1 MTWRLMFHLVLYKRF
16 NYLTKRLRFL
26 WFSGRNGTTINS
38 NHVLLICLFNDF
50 FKICWKD
57 LFVYFLLLYFYSFFL
72 IRKGKHNQ
80 EMTKN
85 RYICSSNFSF
95 FSFFQKLY
103 PTTKVVLE
111 RTKMQAFPVM
121 WFRQRVI
128 HQTISAGLKKK
139 YLRSAM
145 RVRAVI
151 VEAHASSTGW
161 VSSSLSNQERTENS
175 LSKFMWA
182 WNWCSLADYGYGN
195 F

>member
-1 MTWRLMFHLVLYKRF
+1 MKYLRLVLIYHHVNRSISTSFSLFHLVLYKRF
-16 NYLTKRLRFL
+16 NYLTMRLRFW

-72 IRKGKHNQ
+72 IRKGKYNQ
-80 EMTKN
+80 EMKKN

-128 HQTISAGLKKK
+128 HQTISAGLKK
-139 YLRSAM
+139 
-145 RVRAVI
+145 VP
-151 VEAHASSTGW
+151 
-161 VSSSLSNQERTENS
+161 
-175 LSKFMWA
+175 
-182 WNWCSLADYGYGN
+182 
-195 F
+195 

>member
-1 MTWRLMFHLVLYKRF
+1 MLK
-16 NYLTKRLRFL
+16 N
-26 WFSGRNGTTINS
+26 
-38 NHVLLICLFNDF
+38 
-50 FKICWKD
+50 
-57 LFVYFLLLYFYSFFL
+57 LFVYFLLLYFYAFFL

-80 EMTKN
+80 EMKKKPLHLLVKLFFFFFFPKIISYHESSARKN
-85 RYICSSNFSF
+85 KNASFSGHVIPAKSDPSNHFS
-95 FSFFQKLY
+95 
-103 PTTKVVLE
+103 
-111 RTKMQAFPVM
+111 R
-121 WFRQRVI
+121 I
-128 HQTISAGLKKK
+128 KKK

>member
-1 MTWRLMFHLVLYKRF
+1 MFHLVLYKRF

-50 FKICWKD
+50 FKICWKIY
-57 LFVYFLLLYFYSFFL
+57 LFIFYYFIFMPFSSLGRVN
-72 IRKGKHNQ
+72 ITKMK
-80 EMTKN
+80 KN
-85 RYICSSNFSF
+85 RYICSLNFSF

-111 RTKMQAFPVM
+111 RTKMQTFPVM

-151 VEAHASSTGW
+151 VEAHSSSTGW

>member
-1 MTWRLMFHLVLYKRF
+1 MFIVKVLWRKKQSKYFYCFCKFCKNTIMTWRLMFHLVLYKRF

-57 LFVYFLLLYFYSFFL
+57 LFVYFLLLYFCAFFL
-72 IRKGKHNQ
+72 IRKSKHNQ
-80 EMTKN
+80 EMKKPLHLLVKL
-85 RYICSSNFSF
+85 SF

-128 HQTISAGLKKK
+128 HQTISAGLK
-139 YLRSAM
+139 
-145 RVRAVI
+145 RAP
-151 VEAHASSTGW
+151 
-161 VSSSLSNQERTENS
+161 
-175 LSKFMWA
+175 
-182 WNWCSLADYGYGN
+182 
-195 F
+195 